1 MHSEAAATA
10 WCGIFSGAG
19 AMEALKMAFRAQMTE
34 RMAFRR
40 VLDMLLALNGSV
52 GVAQSESPSA
62 ATDTPKTSSNA
73 NADPSKPWIVRD
85 PATGRLFQQQLV
97 PVSVPVTRWEA
108 RTIEQTVYEPK
119 FTTQVQQIS
128 QTTYRPSTQYAMQ
141 PIVRGWWNPFKQPV
155 QAYQYVP
162 ITHWVPQTLQSQHPV
177 LVQHWVPK
185 SQKMVVYQPV
195 QATETRQQLVQTE
208 LPQPKSSQVIA
219 TVPTPRQPL
228 FRLPLLAQQRVLPWP
243 STTGS
248 GSFVALPPNTVP
260 NARSSPLVH
269 ADNTPQFTT
278 LYASNGLRPVA
289 KPRTPLVLPP
299 LAIPRFA
306 TSPYA
311 EPLQTTNSV
320 NATAS
325 RDILQSGMQPTVLR

>member
-1 MHSEAAATA
+1 
-10 WCGIFSGAG
+10 
-19 AMEALKMAFRAQMTE
+19 MAFRAQMTQ

-40 VLDMLLALNGSV
+40 VLAMLLALNGSV

-62 ATDTPKTSSNA
+62 ATDTPKASSNA
-73 NADPSKPWIVRD
+73 NTSSNTSADPSKPWIVRD

-108 RTIEQTVYEPK
+108 RTIEQTFYEPK
-119 FTTQVQQIS
+119 FTTQVQQIP
-128 QTTYRPSTQYAMQ
+128 QTTYTPSTQYVMQ
-141 PIVRGWWNPFKQPV
+141 PKVSGWWNPFKQPV

-162 ITHWVPQTLQSQHPV
+162 ITSWVPQTLQSPHPV
-177 LVQHWVPK
+177 VVHQWVPK

-208 LPQPKSSQVIA
+208 LPQPKTSQVIA

-243 STTGS
+243 STPGS
-248 GSFVALPPNTVP
+248 GSYTAAPPSTVP
-260 NARSSPLVH
+260 NAPSSPLVH
-269 ADNTPQFTT
+269 AANAPQFTT
-278 LYASNGLRPVA
+278 PYASNGLRPVA
-289 KPRTPLVLPP
+289 NPRTPMVLPP

-311 EPLQTTNSV
+311 APLQTTTSV

-325 RDILQSGMQPTVLR
+325 RDSLQSGMQPTVLR